1 MAGRRR
7 LAVRVYYGMGLVV
20 GAGLDWAL
28 GGEVSA
34 IILEMGRAETGP
46 SFSRFSA
53 LGSQWM
59 RSSDKD
65 MWPYGLR
72 G

>member
-7 LAVRVYYGMGLVV
+7 LAVWVYYGMGLVV

-34 IILEMGRAETGP
+34 IILEMGRAEIGP

-53 LGSQWM
+53 LGSQ
-59 RSSDKD
+59 
-65 MWPYGLR
+65 
-72 G
+72 